1 MSDAATVAPPVRIT
15 FLPRGEELTCPA
27 GTTLLDAARR
37 LDLHIEAACGG
48 NALCKKCKVRV
59 LEGGNELTPVE
70 REYLTAAEL
79 NRGIRLSC
87 RVHCLTDARAELVSV
102 EVVSLAKLRR
112 FGKEQA
118 VEADSDVAKH
128 LVTLALAPGE
138 PGPLCRKIPEALPAR
153 PGGYRVDQEFLRKLT
168 PDLVKEGSALSLV
181 TVEDELVAVEAGDT
195 RAACYGIAVD
205 IGSTTV
211 AGYLVDLSRGITVT
225 SAAVSNSQKEYGHD
239 IMTRIAHCMREPEGL
254 ATLHARTLE
263 DVNILVKDLSR
274 RGRVPL
280 DRVYRMTVVGNPAM
294 HHLFFRLPVES
305 LGLAPYVPLYRD
317 RVDFRP
323 AAMGIELPAACRG
336 TFLPGISGFVG
347 ADIVGMILATGL
359 AEGEQ
364 LTLAVDIG
372 TNGESVLGTRERFLC
387 CSAPAGPAFEGAQI
401 QDGMRAV
408 KGAIDRVDVGE
419 DVTARVIGGGK
430 AEGICGSGLIDAV
443 AGLLDLGVIDPT
455 GRIQDPAELNGPL
468 PEAVLKRIR
477 LQGEDRWVEL
487 VSAEATAHGRPIV
500 VSQTDVRQLQL
511 AKGAIAGSGRFLM
524 QRLGVRPGD
533 LDQVILA
540 GAFGSF
546 VRAESAVRIGLIPP
560 VPLKKVRGVGN
571 AAGAGARLAL
581 ASRAYL
587 RKAGEIQ
594 RQAEYVELAG
604 HDDFMEVFVEA
615 MNFPREGPAGG

>member
-1 MSDAATVAPPVRIT
+1 MSDTVKPAPTVRIT
-15 FLPRGEELTCPA
+15 FLPRGEEVTCPA
-27 GTTLLDAARR
+27 GTSLLDAARR

-48 NALCKKCKVRV
+48 NALCKKCKVQV
-59 LEGGNELTPVE
+59 LEGGNALTPVE

-79 NRGIRLSC
+79 QRGIRLSC
-87 RVHCLTDARAELVSV
+87 RVECFADARAELVSV

-112 FGKEQA
+112 FGKERA
-118 VEADSDVAKH
+118 VQADSDVAKH
-128 LVTLALAPGE
+128 PVTLALTPGE
-138 PGPLCRKIPEALPAR
+138 AGPLCRKIPEALPAR
-153 PGGYRVDQEFLRKLT
+153 PGGYRVDQDFLRTLS
-168 PDLVKEGSALSLV
+168 PDLVKEGALLTAV
-181 TVEDELVAVEAGDT
+181 TVGDELVGVEAGDT
-195 RAACYGIAVD
+195 REACYGIAVD
-205 IGSTTV
+205 IGSTTI
-211 AGYLVDLSRGITVT
+211 AGYLVDLNRGITVT
-225 SAAVSNSQKEYGHD
+225 STAVSNSQKEYGHD
-239 IMTRIAHCMREPEGL
+239 IMTRIAHCMRDPEGL
-254 ATLHARTLE
+254 ATLHGRTVE
-263 DVNILVKDLSR
+263 DVGVLVKDLSR

-280 DRVYRMTVVGNPAM
+280 DRIYRMTLVGNPAM
-294 HHLFFRLPVES
+294 HHLFFRLPVQS

-323 AAMGIELPAACRG
+323 AAMGIELPPACRA

-359 AEGEQ
+359 VEGDA

-401 QDGMRAV
+401 RDGMRAV

-419 DVTARVIGGGK
+419 RITARVIGGGK

-455 GRIQDPAELNGPL
+455 GRLQDPADLPGSV
-468 PEAVLKRIR
+468 PEAVRGRVHLE
-477 LQGEDRWVEL
+477 GEDRWVEL
-487 VSAEATAHGRPIV
+487 VPPEATAHGRPIV
-500 VSQTDVRQLQL
+500 VSQDDVRQLQL
-511 AKGAIAGSGRFLM
+511 AKGAIAGSGRYLM
-524 QRLGVRPGD
+524 QRLGVGPEN
-533 LDQVILA
+533 LEQVVLA

-546 VRAESAVRIGLIPP
+546 VRAESAIRIGLIPP

-581 ASRAYL
+581 ASREYL
-587 RKAGEIQ
+587 QKAEEIQ
-594 RQAEYVELAG
+594 QQAEYVELAG

-615 MNFPREGPAGG
+615 MNFPPAPPPPL